1 MNEEPGM
8 LMSLND
14 TLTCGL
20 GACVLLF
27 IVFVILVTLDDP
39 ERPAPRPQ
47 QSGLEFRL
55 GPGPRP
61 TEALDPLWIRVRGPC
76 RVVRSVEASGYPD
89 LPPLRLLRD
98 RRGTEDA
105 CVALV
110 RHPEPPRNRALV
122 VRGNPNVRG
131 TLFVTALIGGHTLV
145 DAARVSWGRRT
156 RLEGAVDDDEREPIV
171 SIDPRRPKTPV
182 AWGRFSDVDDT

>member
-39 ERPAPRPQ
+39 ERPASRPQ
-47 QSGLEFRL
+47 Q
-55 GPGPRP
+55 PGPDAWIGDNTHP
-61 TEALDPLWIRVRGPC
+61 TAALDPLWIRVRGPC
-76 RVVRSVEASGYPD
+76 RAVRSVEASDYPD
-89 LPPLRLLRD
+89 LPPLRFLRD
-98 RRGTEDA
+98 RREEEDA
-105 CVALV
+105 CVVLV
-110 RHPEPPRNRALV
+110 RHPEPPRTRTLV
-122 VRGNPNVRG
+122 VRGNPNVHG
-131 TLFVTALIGGHTLV
+131 TLFVTALIGGHALV
-145 DAARVSWGRRT
+145 HDMKVSWGRPT

-171 SIDPRRPKTPV
+171 SFDPGQPKTPIR
-182 AWGRFSDVDDT
+182 WGRYSDVDDT

>member
-39 ERPAPRPQ
+39 ERAAPRPQ
-47 QSGLEFRL
+47 Q
-55 GPGPRP
+55 PGPDVRFGKDVHP
-61 TEALDPLWIRVRGPC
+61 TAALDPLWIRVRGPC
-76 RVVRSVEASGYPD
+76 RAVRSVEASGYPD

-98 RRGTEDA
+98 RREAEDA

-110 RHPEPPRNRALV
+110 RHPEPPRTRKLV
-122 VRGNPNVRG
+122 VRGNPNVHG

-145 DAARVSWGRRT
+145 DGAQVRWGRRT
-156 RLEGAVDDDEREPIV
+156 RLEGAGDDDEREPIV

-182 AWGRFSDVDDT
+182 EWGRFSDVDDT

>member
-1 MNEEPGM
+1 MNEEPDM

-39 ERPAPRPQ
+39 KRPAPKPQ
-47 QSGLEFRL
+47 QPGQEFRV
-55 GPGPRP
+55 GGGRRP
-61 TEALDPLWIRVRGPC
+61 TEGLDPLWIRVRGPC
-76 RVVRSVEASGYPD
+76 RAVRSVEASGYPD

-98 RRGTEDA
+98 RREAEDA

-110 RHPEPPRNRALV
+110 RHAEPPRTGKLDIK
-122 VRGNPNVRG
+122 GNPNIRG
-131 TLFVTALIGGHTLV
+131 SLVVTALIGGHTLV
-145 DAARVSWGRRT
+145 DGIQVSWGRRT
-156 RLEGAVDDDEREPIV
+156 HVEGAVDNDERQLIV
-171 SIDPRRPKTPV
+171 SFDPHLPKTPV
-182 AWGRFSDVDDT
+182 KWGTYSDVEDI